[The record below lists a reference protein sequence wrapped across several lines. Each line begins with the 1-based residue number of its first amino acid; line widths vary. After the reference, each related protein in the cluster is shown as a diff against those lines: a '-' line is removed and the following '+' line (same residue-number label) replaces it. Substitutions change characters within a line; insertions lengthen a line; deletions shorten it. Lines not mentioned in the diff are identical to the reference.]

1 MIQQLP
7 LQHPSLPQPGYTGLS
22 TIVHRYWALAY
33 ARARAR
39 ARAKKKGS
47 KKEKK
52 KKTSFHLS
60 RGKNGLINIF

>member
-7 LQHPSLPQPGYTGLS
+7 LQHPSTTRL
-22 TIVHRYWALAY
+22 HRVIDNSAPLLGASL
-33 ARARAR
+33 RARAR
-39 ARAKKKGS
+39 KKKEAR
-47 KKEKK
+47 KKKK